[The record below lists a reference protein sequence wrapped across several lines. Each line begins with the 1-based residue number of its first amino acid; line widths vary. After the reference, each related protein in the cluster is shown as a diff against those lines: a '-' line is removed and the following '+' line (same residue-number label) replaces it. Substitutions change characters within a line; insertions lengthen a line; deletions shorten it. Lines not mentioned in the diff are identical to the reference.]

1 MRDILGLSGQFAA
14 GARLHPWDPGQP
26 EIAETVAVR
35 WTQRNP
41 AEYPFVRKVAAQLAA
56 RDAHDAHDQFMAGI
70 DLILKGTGT
79 AR

>member
-1 MRDILGLSGQFAA
+1 MRDIHGLPGQFAA
-14 GARLHPWDPGQP
+14 GVRLHPWDPGQP

-56 RDAHDAHDQFMAGI
+56 RDAHDQFMAGI